1 MASNKSLK
9 VFFCL
14 RINIILKCFL
24 ESNDAIPDAS
34 LLAIQAAA
42 QCVSEAEDLSKLS
55 LPSLLSTVANSFS
68 KANMSLSGNNNTFNK
83 QAGSSGGALSRGQ
96 GSASSLSNVM
106 MDTASRDTENKRSR
120 TQLTNGQVNVMQAT
134 FDLYRSPSL
143 AECEIL
149 GGGIGLARRV
159 VQVCNC

>member
-1 MASNKSLK
+1 M
-9 VFFCL
+9 
-14 RINIILKCFL
+14 
-24 ESNDAIPDAS
+24 
-34 LLAIQAAA
+34 LAIQAAA

-55 LPSLLSTVANSFS
+55 LPTLLSTVAQSFS
-68 KANMSLSGNNNTFNK
+68 KANLSLTGNNNTFNK
-83 QAGSSGGALSRGQ
+83 QAGTSGGALSRGQ

-106 MDTASRDTENKRSR
+106 MDTSSSRDTENKRTR

-159 VQVCNC
+159 VQVCICSRIHFIHCVGKPREIRLTEINES